1 MTRRHRIGG
10 RLLAAGV
17 AIVVMRVAVA
27 RGDVDLTGTWRLATD
42 LTLVN
47 LGVSFS
53 DGTFAQSGT
62 TLTLDG
68 NPGTIDS
75 ATGVFDVSLGLAS
88 CTICS
93 VPPPDNHLNAT
104 ATPDGT
110 HFSGTSTLFSETKGM
125 QGVFYVPFN
134 FPTTGIRL
142 DALTTCGNGTVD
154 PFEQCDDGAANGT
167 PPAAA
172 RPRA

>member
-27 RGDVDLTGTWRLATD
+27 RGDVDLTGAWRLATD

-75 ATGVFDVSLGLAS
+75 ATGLFDVSLGPAS

-93 VPPPDNHLNAT
+93 VPA
-104 ATPDGT
+104 
-110 HFSGTSTLFSETKGM
+110 E
-125 QGVFYVPFN
+125 
-134 FPTTGIRL
+134 GIDL
-142 DALTTCGNGTVD
+142 
-154 PFEQCDDGAANGT
+154 
-167 PPAAA
+167 
-172 RPRA
+172 RAVAPGSR